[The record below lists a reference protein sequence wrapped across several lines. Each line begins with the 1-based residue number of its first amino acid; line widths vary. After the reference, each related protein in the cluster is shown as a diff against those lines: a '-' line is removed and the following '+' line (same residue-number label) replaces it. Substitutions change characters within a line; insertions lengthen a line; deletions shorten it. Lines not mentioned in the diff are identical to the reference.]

1 MGIRPV
7 MNLKVPK
14 FSLLMF
20 YTIIIIKKLIS
31 LFVLSIL
38 GFLKYADSED
48 TLSHTYPQAESH
60 HSAVTSA
67 NLVRKALPSVKFQEL
82 ISSGKMKA
90 SDQDSCA
97 ICLRDYEGQDEI
109 RPLISC
115 HHIFHGSCLDR
126 WIVGDQT
133 TCPLCRNSL
142 ISSNS
147 DVQGF

>member
-1 MGIRPV
+1 MGIRPA

-38 GFLKYADSED
+38 GFADSED
-48 TLSHTYPQAESH
+48 TPSHTYPQAESH

-67 NLVRKALPSVKFQEL
+67 NLEL

>member
-1 MGIRPV
+1 MGSRPA

-14 FSLLMF
+14 FSLMMF

-67 NLVRKALPSVKFQEL
+67 NLEL